1 MNFNQKKIL
10 FLVLFVFAATSVV
23 VIKPTTLL
31 VTYCIGVLASF
42 VYSIS
47 CRTNYLKICL
57 LSDVLR
63 RGIALAL
70 CPAFPMIIKG
80 VELTIL
86 HGIILS
92 VFWMAYSLIVCSP
105 LYYISLQASVFRK

>member
-10 FLVLFVFAATSVV
+10 FLVLFVFAAISLV
-23 VIKPTTLL
+23 VINPPTLL
-31 VTYCIGVLASF
+31 VFWRIGIVCVFCYIMPHLSENLF
-42 VYSIS
+42 I
-47 CRTNYLKICL
+47 
-57 LSDVLR
+57 SDVLR

-70 CPAFPMIIKG
+70 FPAFPMIIKG

-92 VFWMAYSLIVCSP
+92 VFWIAYSLIVCSP
-105 LYYISLQASVFRK
+105 LYYISLQASIFRK